1 MKLWLV
7 RHALPLAGKGV
18 CYGAADLP
26 AEAQATQRAAEALA
40 SLLPMALAVRCSPR
54 LRCRQLADAL
64 RALRPDLPC
73 GIDPRLAEMD
83 FGSWE
88 RRRWSDIARDEF
100 DGWMADFPGY
110 RCGGGESVAQLMA
123 RVELALADMR
133 QGGSDAVW
141 ITHAGV
147 VRAVRLLAGGVAL
160 PQEAGEWPRD
170 GLDFGQA
177 ECITMV
183 HGPVSARQR
192 PG

>member
-7 RHALPLAGKGV
+7 RHALPLAEEGL

-26 AEAQATQRAAEALA
+26 ADPQATLRAAEALA
-40 SLLPMALAVRCSPR
+40 TLLPTPLAVSCSPL

-64 RALRPDLPC
+64 RALRPDLEYRL
-73 GIDPRLAEMD
+73 DPRLAEMH
-83 FGSWE
+83 FGKWE

-123 RVELALADMR
+123 RVSLAWGDAR
-133 QGGSDAVW
+133 CGGSDAAW

-160 PQEAGEWPRD
+160 PKEAGEWPRE
-170 GLDFGQA
+170 GLDFGRA
-177 ECITMV
+177 ECIELV
-183 HGPVSARQR
+183 
-192 PG
+192 PGAGLA